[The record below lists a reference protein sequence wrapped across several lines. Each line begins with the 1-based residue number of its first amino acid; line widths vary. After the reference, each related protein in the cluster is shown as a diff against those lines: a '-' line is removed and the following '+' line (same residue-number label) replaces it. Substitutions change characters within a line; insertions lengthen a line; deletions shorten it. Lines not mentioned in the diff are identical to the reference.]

1 MVRLLLQFNADP
13 EMKDHRNRRPLH
25 RYAHRGNIEAMR
37 AIPLPVRRFHAKFSG
52 RKFGGEDQQLP
63 DLGIIFCMKTAR
75 WMLQRGVEVNP
86 YSTDTS
92 VLGLRT
98 PLHEAVRYGVD
109 TVSIL
114 LEFGAD
120 AERKDKQLN
129 MPLHHA
135 AKVGKTEA
143 ARLLMERWP
152 EGIREKNDDLNTP
165 LRLVGAR
172 GGIKVVKLLFECSP
186 EGIGEKNKNL
196 DTPRHLAG
204 AMRNSE
210 VLGFVVTL
218 TGRPEDEE

>member
-1 MVRLLLQFNADP
+1 MHSARSAEMLLEFNADP
-13 EMKDHRNRRPLH
+13 EMKDHFNRRPLH

-37 AIPLPVRRFHAKFSG
+37 AV
-52 RKFGGEDQQLP
+52 
-63 DLGIIFCMKTAR
+63 
-75 WMLQRGVEVNP
+75 LQRGVEVNP
-86 YSTDTS
+86 CSTDTS

-98 PLHEAVRYGVD
+98 PLHEAARYGVD

-129 MPLHHA
+129 TPLHHA

-165 LRLVGAR
+165 LRLVGA
-172 GGIKVVKLLFECSP
+172 GGGDK
-186 EGIGEKNKNL
+186 GGEVIVRML
-196 DTPRHLAG
+196 P
-204 AMRNSE
+204 
-210 VLGFVVTL
+210 
-218 TGRPEDEE
+218 